1 MQKVC
6 PVAICSGY
14 SEEMTDKEK
23 VGNALTF
30 LFLVVEVNY
39 LNDTGGSRTAREAW
53 TILEKM
59 HLKFELLHTL

>member
-6 PVAICSGY
+6 WVAIFSGY

>member
-1 MQKVC
+1 
-6 PVAICSGY
+6 
-14 SEEMTDKEK
+14 MTDKEK
-23 VGNALTF
+23 VGNSLTF